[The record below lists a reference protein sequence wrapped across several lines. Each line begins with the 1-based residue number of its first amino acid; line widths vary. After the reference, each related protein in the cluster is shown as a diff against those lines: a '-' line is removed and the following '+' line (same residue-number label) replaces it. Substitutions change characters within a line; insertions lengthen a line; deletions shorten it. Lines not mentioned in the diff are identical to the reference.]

1 MHEAGP
7 LGVGLMARKPF
18 TPPTDEERLAKFFAG
33 LERAMPEP
41 PSGWLKDALPP
52 GSTTRT
58 RGHRG
63 HLLP

>member
-1 MHEAGP
+1 ME
-7 LGVGLMARKPF
+7 RKKF
-18 TPPTDEERLAKFFAG
+18 TPPTEQERLARFFAD
-33 LERAMPEP
+33 LERAIPEP
-41 PSGWLKDALPP
+41 PPNCLRDALPP

>member
-1 MHEAGP
+1 ME
-7 LGVGLMARKPF
+7 RKTF
-18 TPPTDEERLAKFFAG
+18 TPPTEEERLARFFAE
-33 LERAMPEP
+33 LERAIPEP
-41 PSGWLKDALPP
+41 PSGWLSNALPP

>member
-1 MHEAGP
+1 MG
-7 LGVGLMARKPF
+7 RKVF
-18 TPPTDEERLAKFFAG
+18 TRPTEEERLARFFAE
-33 LERAMPEP
+33 LEQAIPEP
-41 PSGWLKDALPP
+41 PAGWVRNALPP

>member
-1 MHEAGP
+1 ME
-7 LGVGLMARKPF
+7 RKPF
-18 TPPTDEERLAKFFAG
+18 TPPTEEERLELFFRE
-33 LERAMPEP
+33 LRLTFPEP
-41 PSGWLKDALPP
+41 PWNWLQNAQPP

>member
-1 MHEAGP
+1 
-7 LGVGLMARKPF
+7 MARKPF
-18 TPPTDEERLAKFFAG
+18 TPPTDEERLAKFFAE